1 MKKKLREFIISDNR
15 TKSYLSGRVVKM
27 DKKNKLL
34 NAKKK
39 GREFISS
46 DKRTK

>member
-27 DKKNKLL
+27 DKKNKLQ
-34 NAKKK
+34 NEKK
-39 GREFISS
+39 R
-46 DKRTK
+46 KRIYNE

>member
-15 TKSYLSGRVVKM
+15 TKSYLSRRVVKM

-34 NAKKK
+34 NEIQK
-39 GREFISS
+39 EENL
-46 DKRTK
+46 